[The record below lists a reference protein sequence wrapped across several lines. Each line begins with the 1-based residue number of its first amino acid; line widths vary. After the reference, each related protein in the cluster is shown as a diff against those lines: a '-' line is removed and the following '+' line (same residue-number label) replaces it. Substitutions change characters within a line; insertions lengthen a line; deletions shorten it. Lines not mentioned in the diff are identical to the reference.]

1 MRAIKTKMFQ
11 IVLLMGLAI
20 AVFSC
25 TPEDQCGTVTDYS
38 IGNNGNYIVYIDGTS
53 HNVTFSTWWEAGIGD
68 YLCIEY

>member
-1 MRAIKTKMFQ
+1 MKKVA

-20 AVFSC
+20 GMTFTSC
-25 TPEDQCGTVTDYS
+25 TPEDQCGTVTNYS

-53 HNVTFSTWWEAGIGD
+53 HNVTFSTWWEANIGD